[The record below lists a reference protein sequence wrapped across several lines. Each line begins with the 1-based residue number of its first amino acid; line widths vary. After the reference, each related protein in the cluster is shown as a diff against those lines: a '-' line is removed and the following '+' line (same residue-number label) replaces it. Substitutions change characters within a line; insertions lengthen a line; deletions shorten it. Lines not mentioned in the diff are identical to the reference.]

1 MVLDFEDD
9 DESGDSMVK
18 WPFFASAIF
27 IVSLVG
33 VFAFLHYQQEG
44 FLGNWQLVGCMFGS
58 ALASILIFFP
68 FFAEKALFLAFDARK
83 PSEEEFNRKVF
94 FDLKE
99 MKEELDTLAVKI
111 DKVPSVVDQILS
123 KSKEESQEKDD
134 KIQSILENVK
144 QAEDN
149 LTQKIISLEQLV
161 SSPLPQDPDPKIEE
175 VQAGVQKNHDLINKF
190 SKSFKDVEKSILALK
205 QQIKEISPPFQTPY
219 PIEPPPSDDMAEA
232 SQTPS
237 ISEAIEKEFQSEAS
251 LPELQDSE
259 PEEEN
264 KTESIPDA
272 TPFAEEEEK
281 IETEK
286 TAEIE
291 PLPSPPLEV
300 ESESI
305 EEVDTHE
312 DKNSAGEEDRELD
325 PVEPEIT
332 QEAPVALA
340 GTAPVETPEH
350 DIAASD
356 NELKLDLPDP
366 EETIRKVDAL
376 LAGEKL
382 PVKTKA
388 DPLSKDQPDKNAVT
402 AVIANVMIGI
412 GNKPFL
418 RGDGPGLN
426 WDEGVPMNFVE
437 IGKWAW
443 SPSRKN
449 ATFTV
454 QVFRNDE
461 DPDKGGKYE
470 IKPGDKFE
478 ITPDF

>member
-1 MVLDFEDD
+1 MVLDFEDNE
-9 DESGDSMVK
+9 ESSDSMVK

-27 IVSLVG
+27 IFSLVG

-83 PSEEEFNRKVF
+83 PTEEEFNRKVF

-175 VQAGVQKNHDLINKF
+175 IHAGVQKNHDLIDKV
-190 SKSFKDVEKSILALK
+190 SKSFKDMEKSVLALK
-205 QQIKEISPPFQTPY
+205 QQIKKFSSPSQTPY
-219 PIEPPPSDDMAEA
+219 PIEPPPLDDRAEV

-237 ISEAIEKEFQSEAS
+237 ISEAIEKEFQEKDPI
-251 LPELQDSE
+251 PELEDSE
-259 PEEEN
+259 PVEIT
-264 KTESIPDA
+264 KTESVPDD
-272 TPFAEEEEK
+272 TSFVEEEEK
-281 IETEK
+281 IEIEE
-286 TAEIE
+286 TAELE
-291 PLPSPPLEV
+291 PLPSPPLVV

-305 EEVDTHE
+305 EEDDILE
-312 DKNSAGEEDRELD
+312 DKNSADKEDAEPD
-325 PVEPEIT
+325 PVKPEIT
-332 QEAPVALA
+332 QEEPVANA
-340 GTAPVETPEH
+340 ETAPVEVPEH
-350 DIAASD
+350 DIETTD

-382 PVKTKA
+382 PVKTKTEPVTNDQA
-388 DPLSKDQPDKNAVT
+388 DKSTVT
-402 AVIANVMIGI
+402 SVVANVMIGI

-449 ATFTV
+449 ATLTV